1 MSADSE
7 TPPPGGQFLVYQ
19 TQDGKLK
26 IDVRFEGET
35 VWLTQ
40 QHMAEL
46 FQTTKQNV
54 GQHLKSIFA
63 EGELVQDSVVKD
75 SFTTAADGKN
85 YPTRFYNLDAIISVG
100 YRVKSAVA
108 TRFRIWATRQ
118 LREYIVKGFLL
129 DDERLKNPDQP
140 FDYFDELM
148 RRIQDIRTS
157 ERRFYQKITDIYA
170 TSIDYDPTQEVSLL
184 FFRTVQNKVHWAI
197 TGQTAA
203 EIVHGRVDA
212 AKPNLGLTNWRG
224 AVIRKQDV
232 SIAKNYLS
240 KPGMKGYAVGFQGLV
255 EFINGLVPSN
265 EVIEQALRREVKMF
279 PEIAVRELVANALIH
294 QDFTESGTSTVI
306 EIYDDRM
313 EISNPGKPSISPD
326 RFIDEYQSR
335 NERLADLMRRLGIC
349 EEKGSG
355 VDKVIEAVEAYQLP
369 APDFRAGERRTSV
382 LLFAHREFEEMDKP
396 DRIRA
401 TYQHCCLRYV
411 MNERMTNQSLRE
423 RFRLSEKK
431 AESVSRAIRDTIE
444 AGMIKLADPEQKS
457 LRYRHYLP
465 FWA

>member
-1 MSADSE
+1 MSKDSE
-7 TPPPGGQFLVYQ
+7 TPPPSGGQFLVYQ

-46 FQTTKQNV
+46 FQTTKQNI
-54 GQHLKSIFA
+54 GLHLKSIFA

-85 YPTRFYNLDAIISVG
+85 YATKFYNLDAIISVG

-108 TRFRIWATRQ
+108 TRFRIWATQR
-118 LREYIVKGFLL
+118 LREYIVKGFVL

-140 FDYFDELM
+140 FDYFEELM

-170 TSIDYDPTQEVSLL
+170 TSIDYDPTQEVSIS
-184 FFRTVQNKVHWAI
+184 FFKTVQNKVHWAI

-203 EIVHGRVDA
+203 EIIHSRVNA

-240 KPGMKGYAVGFQGLV
+240 EPELEALNNLV
-255 EFINGLVPSN
+255 EQYLIFAEG
-265 EVIEQALRREVKMF
+265 QA
-279 PEIAVRELVANALIH
+279 
-294 QDFTESGTSTVI
+294 
-306 EIYDDRM
+306 
-313 EISNPGKPSISPD
+313 
-326 RFIDEYQSR
+326 
-335 NERLADLMRRLGIC
+335 MRRVPMHMADWI
-349 EEKGSG
+349 EKLNGFLTLN
-355 VDKVIEAVEAYQLP
+355 DRDILTH
-369 APDFRAGERRTSV
+369 AGRIS
-382 LLFAHREFEEMDKP
+382 HEM
-396 DRIRA
+396 A
-401 TYQHCCLRYV
+401 QA
-411 MNERMTNQSLRE
+411 
-423 RFRLSEKK
+423 K
-431 AESVSRAIRDTIE
+431 AELEYDKFKALE
-444 AGMIKLADPEQKS
+444 AGAPRSVDADFDQATQDLKKLPK
-457 LRYRHYLP
+457 P
-465 FWA
+465 KKPKPPKK